1 MDPVVTDVDVDAK
14 EGAVMEAEE
23 CAEEAESLVLSRLES
38 CWRSP
43 ASSVMGPPKGCVV
56 VEWV

>member
-14 EGAVMEAEE
+14 EGAVIEMEE
-23 CAEEAESLVLSRLES
+23 CAEEAESLELPRPEF
-38 CWRSP
+38 CRRSP

>member
-1 MDPVVTDVDVDAK
+1 MDPVVTGVDVDAK

-23 CAEEAESLVLSRLES
+23 CADEAESLELSRPEC